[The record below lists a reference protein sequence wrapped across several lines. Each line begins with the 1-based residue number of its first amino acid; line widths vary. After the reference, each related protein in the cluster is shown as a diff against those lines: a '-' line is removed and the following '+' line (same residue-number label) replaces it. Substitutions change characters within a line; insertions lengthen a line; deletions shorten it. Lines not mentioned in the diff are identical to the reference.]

1 MTAQSMPLSQNSLHG
16 HKPNTTLAQHWNV
29 VLRVTETLGG
39 WLVELPEHFSQR
51 YVDAATGI
59 GLVQIDRVG
68 ARVQETEHDLLLRL
82 TARGHEALPGASP
95 WLLGMRQRHEIRLSL
110 RVSAAFTAEVPLEVE
125 RGWQRSL

>member
-1 MTAQSMPLSQNSLHG
+1 M
-16 HKPNTTLAQHWNV
+16 
-29 VLRVTETLGG
+29 RVTETLGG

-51 YVDAATGI
+51 YIDAATGI

-68 ARVQETEHDLLLRL
+68 ARVQEAEHDLLLRF
-82 TARGHEALPGASP
+82 TALPGASP

-110 RVSAAFTAEVPLEVE
+110 RASAAFTAEVPLEVE